1 MDKLLVIGYIWPEP
15 QKTAAG
21 YRLLQIIDLFID
33 QGYTII
39 FCSAARIKSTSKESL
54 LERDIALIP
63 ISLNDDSL
71 DRVLEKELPQIV
83 LYDRF
88 LIEEQYGW
96 RVRQVLPDAL
106 QILDTEDLHFL
117 RAARENMA
125 LNKVTLEQGFE
136 NEIAMREISSMRRVD
151 LSIIISSYE
160 IKLLQDQ
167 FSMRMDQLFYLPFL
181 IEHNEL
187 DHRNKKAVP
196 YSNRVDY
203 CTIGNLRHAPNVDSI
218 EVLQREIWPQ
228 IKEQQSDAVLHI
240 YGPNAPKKI
249 LELHDPPS
257 GFLIKGHAAHVDTA
271 LSKHRVL
278 LAPLRYGAGLKGKVF
293 DAMKNGLPIVGT
305 AIAFEGI
312 RENLAVDA
320 PVNFANNAIE
330 IYNNPMLWKH
340 QVSGNFEVLK
350 TDFDKHAF
358 AEAFYSKINDLITS
372 RGTFKSLVDKI
383 ALYHADKQF
392 KYLNYWINEKKKNS

>member
-1 MDKLLVIGYIWPEP
+1 MNKLLVIGYIWPEP

-33 QGYTII
+33 QGYTVI
-39 FCSAARIKSTSKESL
+39 FCSAARIKSTSKEPL
-54 LERDIALIP
+54 VARDIALIP

-71 DRVLEKELPQIV
+71 DKVLKNEQPQIV

-96 RVRQVLPDAL
+96 RVRQVLPDAI

-136 NEIAMREISSMRRVD
+136 NELAIREISSMRRVD
-151 LSIIISSYE
+151 LSIIISIYE
-160 IKLLQDQ
+160 MKLLQYQ

-181 IEHNEL
+181 VEHNEI
-187 DHRNKKAVP
+187 DHRIKKAIL

-218 EVLQREIWPQ
+218 EVLQREIWPL

-249 LELHDPPS
+249 LELHDPSS
-257 GFLIKGHAAHVDTA
+257 GFLIKGHTAHVDRA

-330 IYNNPMLWKH
+330 IYKNPVLW
-340 QVSGNFEVLK
+340 QQQTADNFELLK
-350 TDFDKHAF
+350 MNFDKHAF
-358 AEAFYSKINDLITS
+358 AKAFYSKINALI
-372 RGTFKSLVDKI
+372 KSLRKSKSLTDKI

-392 KYLNYWINEKKKNS
+392 KYLYYWINEKKNS